1 MSVCIKCNS
10 WKTKVLQTRKL
21 RNDGWTYRERKCDL
35 CSHRWNTLE
44 VPEVDI
50 RTPGAPGSHED
61 SDD

>member
-1 MSVCIKCNS
+1 VSVCIKCNA

-21 RNDGWTYRERKCDL
+21 FDDGWTFRERKCDL
-35 CSHRWNTLE
+35 CGHRWDTVE
-44 VPEVDI
+44 VPAEDI